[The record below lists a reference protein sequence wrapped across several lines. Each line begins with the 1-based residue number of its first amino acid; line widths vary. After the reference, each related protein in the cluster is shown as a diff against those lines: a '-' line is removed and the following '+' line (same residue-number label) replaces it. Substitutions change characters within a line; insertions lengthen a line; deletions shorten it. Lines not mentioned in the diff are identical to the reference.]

1 MTPVTAV
8 ANGTAS
14 VVAAQAAAPQ
24 VRASLSPSRP
34 QNFCL
39 SLSPYVDA
47 TALASLSTTQLV
59 SVITHLAHG
68 TTKLLHNTLLS
79 PRF

>member
-39 SLSPYVDA
+39 SLS
-47 TALASLSTTQLV
+47 
-59 SVITHLAHG
+59 
-68 TTKLLHNTLLS
+68 LLMLMLQRLHPCQPLNLFL
-79 PRF
+79 